1 MSGSIIDILFPQ
13 RCPICGQIRPYGKV
27 GMCEKCEIDVP
38 WINEPVCLKCGK
50 MIEDDEDEYCDD
62 CRRIPK
68 NFERCFAA
76 FAYENKVKD
85 SIYEF
90 KYKNQR
96 NYAGVYADCIM
107 RRHGKNLLSLK
118 IDGIVPI
125 PIHSNK
131 KRKRGYN
138 QAELLADKLAER
150 LGVPVY
156 PDYLVRC
163 NDTAPQKELNDA
175 ERIKN
180 LKNAFKIGENDVK
193 LNTVLLVD
201 DIYTSGAT
209 MVSCTEVL
217 KAHGTGK
224 VYCSVI
230 AIGRGYS

>member
-13 RCPICGQIRPYGKV
+13 RCPICGQVRPYNKV
-27 GMCEKCEIDVP
+27 GMCEKCEAEVS

-50 MIEDDEDEYCDD
+50 TIEDEEDEYCDD

-68 NFERCFAA
+68 NFERNFAT

-96 NYAGVYADCIM
+96 SYAPFYADCIM
-107 RRHGKNLLSLK
+107 KRYGNILRGLD
-118 IDGIVPI
+118 IDGIVPV
-125 PIHSNK
+125 PVHANK

-138 QAELLADKLAER
+138 QAKLLADELSLR
-150 LGVPVY
+150 IGVPVY
-156 PDYLVRC
+156 PDYLVRT
-163 NDTAPQKELNDA
+163 NDTAPQKELNDS

-180 LKNAFKIGENDVK
+180 LKNAFKFGENDVK
-193 LNTVLLVD
+193 LNIVLLVD

-224 VYCSVI
+224 VYCSVV